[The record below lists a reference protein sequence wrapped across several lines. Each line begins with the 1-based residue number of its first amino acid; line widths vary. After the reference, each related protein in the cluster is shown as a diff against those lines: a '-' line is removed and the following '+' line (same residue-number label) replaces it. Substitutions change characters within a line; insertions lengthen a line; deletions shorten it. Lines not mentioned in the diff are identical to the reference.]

1 MLMSDKQIN
10 ENNLISISEE
20 SFMKILFTD
29 CWVGCYVGEG
39 KYEGGCCPD
48 LLITNVPDNLEDSD
62 VFEYY
67 LMGLCS
73 GFCDHDKIEY
83 TSKVI
88 KRRPTKRVPVKI
100 TSLEELENC
109 YKEFIELDYNDLE
122 EWIFD

>member
-1 MLMSDKQIN
+1 MIL
-10 ENNLISISEE
+10 
-20 SFMKILFTD
+20 LFTD

-39 KYEGGCCPD
+39 EYEGGCCPD

-62 VFEYY
+62 VFDYY

-73 GFCDHDKIEY
+73 GFYDHDKIEY
-83 TSKVI
+83 KSKVV

-122 EWIFD
+122 DWIFD

>member
-1 MLMSDKQIN
+1 MTL
-10 ENNLISISEE
+10 
-20 SFMKILFTD
+20 LFTD

-39 KYEGGCCPD
+39 EYEGGCCPD

-62 VFEYY
+62 VFDYY

-83 TSKVI
+83 KSKVV

-122 EWIFD
+122 DWIFD